1 MKWFRRIKYSHEIF
15 TTLLMAVYSLS
26 FAVVDSRL
34 FSVSLLL
41 AAVSLL
47 YFPIYL
53 AVTWMLRLAPLERN
67 LFLPL
72 DIALVVGAIT
82 NVVSIGS
89 PAFFAIMF
97 VTQIFIIALGFLWSA
112 YEFTKEGRAWQFAI
126 SFGIWFMVVVSVD
139 AAFSVREGS
148 GV

>member
-1 MKWFRRIKYSHEIF
+1 MKWLRRIRYSHEIF
-15 TTLLMAVYSLS
+15 ITLLMAIYSLS
-26 FAVVDSRL
+26 FAAVDSRL
-34 FSVSLLL
+34 LPVSLLL

-53 AVTWMLRLAPLERN
+53 AVTWMLRLGPLERN

-97 VTQIFIIALGFLWSA
+97 ITQIFIIALGFFWSA
-112 YEFTKEGRAWQFAI
+112 YEFTREGRIWQFAL
-126 SFGIWFMVVVSVD
+126 SFGLWFMVVVSVD

-148 GV
+148 